1 MSQYVASFLYTAS
14 LWLLP
19 IVFAI
24 TLHEAAHAWTAAF
37 FGDPT
42 ARNLGRLSLN
52 PFRHVDRFGTVLL
65 PCMLLIATQGQMALG
80 YAKPVPVDFSRLRP
94 LRLGMALTAAAGP
107 ALNVVLAVLAAL
119 SLGFFFSSSS
129 HPVGLFSG
137 WIAENL
143 ERFVVINLVLA
154 IFNSW
159 PIPPL
164 DGGRILVSVL
174 PVSWARRL
182 LPMEQ
187 YGIPVVMGLILVT
200 FFLNSFIGLRLPVL
214 DWFLYAPLEG
224 ILPWFDRIA
233 SGG

>member
-119 SLGFFFSSSS
+119 SLGFFFSSLS

-143 ERFVVINLVLA
+143 
-154 IFNSW
+154 
-159 PIPPL
+159 
-164 DGGRILVSVL
+164 SVL
-174 PVSWARRL
+174 LSSIWFWRF
-182 LPMEQ
+182 
-187 YGIPVVMGLILVT
+187 LICGRFHLWTAGVFWSPFCRGAGT
-200 FFLNSFIGLRLPVL
+200 DGCFQWSNTVFL
-214 DWFLYAPLEG
+214 W
-224 ILPWFDRIA
+224 
-233 SGG
+233 